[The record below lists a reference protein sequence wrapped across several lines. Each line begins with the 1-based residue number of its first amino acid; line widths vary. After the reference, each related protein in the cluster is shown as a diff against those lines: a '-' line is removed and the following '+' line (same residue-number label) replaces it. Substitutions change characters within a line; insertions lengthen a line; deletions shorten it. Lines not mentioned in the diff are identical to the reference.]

1 MATNSHILIGPMVIM
16 AAMIVALPV
25 AKAIDAATLSPAP
38 SVQVNRAAKSDKL
51 ASDQLAAR
59 RQPAKPQMP
68 VQLIR
73 KPSDRKQ
80 KPQIMDG
87 CDPLFSPVAV
97 PQMAH
102 VSGRCVG

>member
-1 MATNSHILIGPMVIM
+1 MAMNTHTLIGPMVVT
-16 AAMIVALPV
+16 AAMIIALPV
-25 AKAIDAATLSPAP
+25 AKAIDADTLSPAP
-38 SVQVNRAAKSDKL
+38 SIQVNRTAKSDKL

-59 RQPAKPQMP
+59 RPPAKQMP

-73 KPSDRKQ
+73 KPSDPKQ
-80 KPQIMDG
+80 KQQIMDG

>member
-1 MATNSHILIGPMVIM
+1 MATHSHVLIGTMVVT
-16 AAMIVALPV
+16 AAMIIALPV

-38 SVQVNRAAKSDKL
+38 SVNVNRAAKG
-51 ASDQLAAR
+51 DQLAAR
-59 RQPAKPQMP
+59 RQPAKQMP
-68 VQLIR
+68 VQLIH
-73 KPSDRKQ
+73 KPSGPKQ

-102 VSGRCVG
+102 VTGRCVG

>member
-1 MATNSHILIGPMVIM
+1 MATNSRILIGAMVVT
-16 AAMIVALPV
+16 AAMVVALPV

-38 SVQVNRAAKSDKL
+38 SVSVNRAAKG
-51 ASDQLAAR
+51 DQLASR
-59 RQPAKPQMP
+59 RQPAKQMP
-68 VQLIR
+68 VQMIR
-73 KPSDRKQ
+73 KPSDQKQ
-80 KPQIMDG
+80 KQQIMDG

>member
-1 MATNSHILIGPMVIM
+1 MATNSYILIGPMVIT

-38 SVQVNRAAKSDKL
+38 YIHHVNRAAKG
-51 ASDQLAAR
+51 DQLAAR

-73 KPSDRKQ
+73 GPSDQKQ
-80 KPQIMDG
+80 KQKKQQIMDG
-87 CDPLFSPVAV
+87 CDPMFSPVAV

>member
-1 MATNSHILIGPMVIM
+1 MVVT
-16 AAMIVALPV
+16 AAMIIALPV
-25 AKAIDAATLSPAP
+25 AKAIDDATLSPAP
-38 SVQVNRAAKSDKL
+38 SVQVNRAAKG
-51 ASDQLAAR
+51 DQLAAR

-68 VQLIR
+68 VHLIR
-73 KPSDRKQ
+73 KPSDPKQ
-80 KPQIMDG
+80 KQQIMDG

>member
-1 MATNSHILIGPMVIM
+1 MATNSRILIGAMVVTS
-16 AAMIVALPV
+16 AMIVALPV

-38 SVQVNRAAKSDKL
+38 SVNVNRAAKG
-51 ASDQLAAR
+51 DQLAAR
-59 RQPAKPQMP
+59 RQPAKQMP

-73 KPSDRKQ
+73 QPSDPKQ
-80 KPQIMDG
+80 KQQIMDG

>member
-1 MATNSHILIGPMVIM
+1 MAANSRILIGAMVVT
-16 AAMIVALPV
+16 AAMVVALPV

-38 SVQVNRAAKSDKL
+38 SVNVNRAAKGDRL
-51 ASDQLAAR
+51 ASDQLASR
-59 RQPAKPQMP
+59 RQPTKQMP

-73 KPSDRKQ
+73 KPSDPKQ
-80 KPQIMDG
+80 KQQLMDG

>member
-1 MATNSHILIGPMVIM
+1 MASNSHILIGPMVIM

-25 AKAIDAATLSPAP
+25 AKAIDAATLSQAP
-38 SVQVNRAAKSDKL
+38 SINVNRAAKG
-51 ASDQLAAR
+51 DQLAAR

-68 VQLIR
+68 VQMIR
-73 KPSDRKQ
+73 KPSDQKQ
-80 KPQIMDG
+80 KQQIMDG